1 MNTSEF
7 SESVVERAALAW
19 LEGLGYEILSGP
31 TIAAGELSAE
41 RFDAGYRDVILERRL
56 RQALQRLNPSLPSE
70 AIEDAY
76 RRLTRRNEPSLVTRN
91 HAFHQQLVDGVMVE
105 YTRTDGSIGGALVR
119 VFDFDNTDNND
130 WVVVNQF
137 TVAEG
142 HHTRRPDVILFLNGL
157 PLVVIELKNPADE
170 DAPFGLPLISS
181 RLTSD
186 KFSRSS
192 TTTPCL

>member
-56 RQALQRLNPSLPSE
+56 SQALQRLNPSLPSE

-186 KFSRSS
+186 KFPRSS
-192 TTTPCL
+192 TTTLCL